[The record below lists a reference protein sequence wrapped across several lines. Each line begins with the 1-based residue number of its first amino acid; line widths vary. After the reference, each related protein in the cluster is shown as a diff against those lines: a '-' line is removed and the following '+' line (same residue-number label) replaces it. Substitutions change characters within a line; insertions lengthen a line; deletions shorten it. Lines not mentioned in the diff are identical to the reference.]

1 MAEKKQCF
9 ERVDE
14 PTPAGG
20 VYFIAYFRD
29 ANGKPCCK
37 DEAVHF
43 EIIEFDKD
51 NREIARTYA

>member
-1 MAEKKQCF
+1 MKEEKKIF
-9 ERVDE
+9 ERVDV

-20 VYFIAYFRD
+20 VYFIAYFKD

-43 EIIEFDKD
+43 EIIEYDKD
-51 NREIARTYA
+51 GEVLARTYA